1 MIKKARFVIAIV
13 ISSLL
18 HGGIFYSLDEPPLKL
33 KPKEMVEIS
42 MVDEVVAKKLD
53 EPKRVEKPK
62 PVQKPK
68 PVLKRVQKPKP
79 KKPAPKPEPK
89 QEELKQE
96 ELKQEELKQEEPKQE
111 EPKQEEPKQEE
122 PKQEVVETS
131 ERVDE
136 PQVDEQSASQTEQNL
151 SASSSELDSYLA
163 KLRAKIEQNLR
174 YPLLAKRL
182 KLEGEVMISFSILD
196 DGAIKKLTIISSS
209 GSKSLD
215 EAAIKTIEA
224 ILPFEKPPKKD
235 MQVEVPIRFSLR

>member
-1 MIKKARFVIAIV
+1 MIKKTRFVIAIV

-53 EPKRVEKPK
+53 EPKWVEKPK

-89 QEELKQE
+89 QEEIKQE
-96 ELKQEELKQEEPKQE
+96 EAKQEQ
-111 EPKQEEPKQEE
+111 
-122 PKQEVVETS
+122 PKQEVAETS

-182 KLEGEVMISFSILD
+182 KLEGEVMISFSILE

>member
-79 KKPAPKPEPK
+79 KKPAPKPELK

-96 ELKQEELKQEEPKQE
+96 ELKQEEL
-111 EPKQEEPKQEE
+111 KQEEPKQEE